1 MPYIPPAGV
10 TPAGAFVPQTYDD
23 PSLPPGILA
32 DAIDPVT
39 GEYRSILK
47 GADPIDAQVL
57 DAMAI
62 KRASG
67 AAVRNDGQRFADI
80 KNVDDSTAA
89 LIDAETRRALSRL
102 VENGDIKIRRVEPL
116 ADPNNDWAEVVVEF
130 SNLRQRR
137 RELRLART
145 AVTP

>member
-32 DAIDPVT
+32 DAIDPQT
-39 GEYRSILK
+39 GEYLSILK
-47 GADPIDAQVL
+47 GFDPIDAQVL
-57 DAMAI
+57 DAMKI
-62 KRASG
+62 KRGSG

-80 KNVDDSTAA
+80 ENVDDSTSA
-89 LIDAETRRALSRL
+89 LVDAEARRALSRL
-102 VENGDIKIRRVEPL
+102 VENSDIKIQRVDPV
-116 ADPNNDWAEVVVEF
+116 ADPNDDYANVAVEYR
-130 SNLRQRR
+130 NLRVRPR
-137 RELRLART
+137 NLRLAQT